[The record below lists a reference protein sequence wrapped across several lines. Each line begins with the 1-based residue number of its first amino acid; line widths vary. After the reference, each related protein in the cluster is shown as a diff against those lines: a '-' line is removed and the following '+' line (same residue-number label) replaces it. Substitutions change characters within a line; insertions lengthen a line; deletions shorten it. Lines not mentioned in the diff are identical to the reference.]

1 MLCTEIL
8 GRVSRIMTSKDRT
21 ELESTSDTPFRLYLQ
36 GNYVVGLGISIV
48 LISLSMFGCQGGNE
62 PQTPT
67 TPLPAD
73 TLHPATTAVPVLT
86 VTPLP
91 PVIYYPPK
99 VIDGWLDVKYYP
111 LCEAVPRPA
120 TWVAPIVVTDL
131 YSQSTVYLRGNGV
144 VKGKPNYKTEDG
156 RMRLEAALRD
166 SSVMEQVLTRPY
178 CPYN

>member
-1 MLCTEIL
+1 
-8 GRVSRIMTSKDRT
+8 MTSKDCS
-21 ELESTSDTPFRLYLQ
+21 ELESTSDTPLRSYLQ
-36 GNYVVGLGISIV
+36 GNYVVGFGISIV
-48 LISLSMFGCQGGNE
+48 LMSLLMFGCRGGNE

-67 TPLPAD
+67 TPLPAH
-73 TLHPATTAVPVLT
+73 TPRPATTAVPVLT

-131 YSQSTVYLRGNGV
+131 YSQSSVYLRENGV
-144 VKGKPNYKTEDG
+144 LKGKPNYKTEDG
-156 RMRLEAALRD
+156 RMRLEAALKD